1 MSFID
6 GLKLEKQ
13 GCALVMTMSNPGRR
27 NAFYAEMRARMIN
40 AMRESAAD
48 NDIRAIILTGADGHF
63 CVGADLQRSTANANA
78 PKTPMTVRENMKQV
92 HNLLRGITQGSKPF
106 IAAVEGDAF
115 GAGLSMTAASDR
127 VFVSKTAR
135 FGAAFSKIGIIPDT
149 GLLYTLP
156 QRVGMACAKDLMFIG
171 EPFSGEK
178 AFQIGLADEL
188 VEPGKALEAA
198 LAYAQKFADLAPTA
212 IGLTK
217 AALANGITSID
228 DVMRVELDYLATVV
242 MSADASEG
250 ILAFKEKRKPKFTG
264 N

>member
-27 NAFYAEMRARMIN
+27 NAFYAEMRARMIT

-48 NDIRAIILTGADGHF
+48 NDIRVIILTGADGHF

-135 FGAAFSKIGIIPDT
+135 FGAAFTKIGIIPDT
-149 GLLYTLP
+149 GLMYTLP
-156 QRVGMACAKDLMFIG
+156 QRVGMACAKDIMFIG

-198 LAYAQKFADLAPTA
+198 IAYAQKFADLAPTA

>member
-27 NAFYAEMRARMIN
+27 NAFYAEMRARMIT
-40 AMRESAAD
+40 AIRESAAD
-48 NDIRAIILTGADGHF
+48 NDIRAIVLTGADGHF
-63 CVGADLQRSTANANA
+63 CAGADLQRSAANAAA

-92 HNLLRGITQGSKPF
+92 HHLLRGIVQGPKPF

-135 FGAAFSKIGIIPDT
+135 FGAAFTKIGIIPDT

-156 QRVGMACAKDLMFIG
+156 QRVGMACAKDLMMIG
-171 EPFSGEK
+171 EPFSGER

-198 LAYAQKFADLAPTA
+198 LAYAQKFADLAPSA

-228 DVMRVELDYLATVV
+228 EVMRVELDYLATVV
-242 MSADASEG
+242 MSADAAEG

>member
-27 NAFYAEMRARMIN
+27 NAFYAEMRTRMIT
-40 AMRESAAD
+40 AIRESAAD

-78 PKTPMTVRENMKQV
+78 PKTPMTIRENMKQV
-92 HNLLRGITQGSKPF
+92 HHLLRGITQGAKPF

-135 FGAAFSKIGIIPDT
+135 FGAAFTKIGIIPDT
-149 GLLYTLP
+149 GLMYTLP
-156 QRVGMACAKDLMFIG
+156 QRVGMACAKDIMFIG

-178 AFQIGLADEL
+178 AFQIGLADEM

-198 LAYAQKFADLAPTA
+198 LAYAQKFADLAPSA

-242 MSADASEG
+242 MSADAAEG